1 MKIKYIAFILIL
13 FAGLLS
19 CEKEEVQISGPAG
32 RTVLIYMAADN
43 SLNRYGYENIT
54 KILEGAGDKNL
65 NGGNLLIY
73 FDPIDSIP
81 QLLQIVTDK
90 KGIAQKKVIQTYPE
104 QNSASVEVM
113 NEVITSVTR
122 DFPAESYGLV
132 LWSHAT
138 AWLPYNVGGMLRS
151 FGEDRG
157 NVMELSELTEALPD
171 NVFDFILFDACY
183 MANIEVAYAMR
194 HKANYLIASPTET
207 LAEGFPYDQIIA
219 PMFSQKAALETI
231 CSRFYNYYNNQSSYA
246 TVSLTSTAHLDELA
260 AMTKE
265 IVQGKTDDIY
275 ALPIKEI
282 QQLEY
287 LTYNRHALYDYDDF
301 ISRLATPEQYT
312 AFRGL
317 MDETVLYKNHTP
329 RAIFAIGGGTTLPIN
344 HYSGLSIYVPQK
356 ALTSLNAWYKQHIVW
371 YNAVYAESAEL

>member
-54 KILEGAGDKNL
+54 KMLEGAGDKNL

-122 DFPAESYGLV
+122 DFPAESYGLL

>member
-122 DFPAESYGLV
+122 DFPAESYGLL

-312 AFRGL
+312 AFRKL

-356 ALTSLNAWYKQHIVW
+356 TLTSLNAWYKQHIVW

>member
-122 DFPAESYGLV
+122 DFPAESYGLL

>member
-43 SLNRYGYENIT
+43 SLSRYGYENIT

-157 NVMELSELTEALPD
+157 NVMELSELTEAVPD
-171 NVFDFILFDACY
+171 NIFDFILFDACY

-275 ALPIKEI
+275 ALSIKEI

-356 ALTSLNAWYKQHIVW
+356 TLTSLNAWYKQHIEW

>member
-1 MKIKYIAFILIL
+1 MKIKYIAFIFIL

-19 CEKEEVQISGPAG
+19 CEKEEVQISGPAE

-43 SLNRYGYENIT
+43 SLSSFGKKNIT
-54 KILEGAGDKNL
+54 KMLEGAGDKNL
-65 NGGNLLIY
+65 NRGNLLVY
-73 FDPIDSIP
+73 FDPVDSIP

-90 KGIAQKKVIQTYPE
+90 NGIAQKKVIHTYPE
-104 QNSASVEVM
+104 HNSASVEVM

-157 NVMELSELTEALPD
+157 SVMELSELAAAVPD
-171 NVFDFILFDACY
+171 DIFDFILFDACY

-194 HKANYLIASPTET
+194 HKANYIIASPTET

-231 CSRFYNYYNNQSSYA
+231 CSRFYNYYNSQSSYA
-246 TVSLTSTAHLDELA
+246 TVSLISTAHLDELA

-265 IVQGKTDDIY
+265 IVQGKTEDIY
-275 ALPIKEI
+275 TLPIKEM

-312 AFRGL
+312 AFQKQ

-329 RAIFAIGGGTTLPIN
+329 RAIFGNGSTLPIN
-344 HYSGLSIYVPQK
+344 HYSGLSVYVPQK
-356 ALTSLNAWYKQHIVW
+356 YLATLNTWYKQHIEW
-371 YNAVYAESAEL
+371 YKAVYAESAEL

>member
-356 ALTSLNAWYKQHIVW
+356 ALASLNAWYKQHIVW